1 MEDTSLLLQAIAG
14 YDPADPGSFEIP
26 VGNYHAALLARTSTL
41 RIGIPRN
48 PFFSEVEPEIERAV
62 SDALRVIER
71 LTKRLVEVHLPAR
84 PQMSFGCE
92 AWNYHRELLAKS
104 PDAYSP
110 LIRER
115 IQMQAADCGPAYVD
129 SLRNLELTR
138 RGDPVYLCGRG
149 SSDYADHCNPSQVNR
164 IHAERGGAAPLCPQS
179 QYVSHQCMG
188 VAWPSPCPADS
199 HNPDCPSASRLSGRV
214 SGRRTFSRWRMHIN
228 ERQNG
233 IRERLTSDYRPA
245 HGMQK
250 LMSTG
255 QCLIPRQIL
264 PSRAAFSNSGRMT
277 PHSENAAIVRHV

>member
-1 MEDTSLLLQAIAG
+1 MTGLRPTYGRVSTRGVIPLFSSLDTVGPICRSVEDTSLLLQAIAG

-48 PFFSEVEPEIERAV
+48 PFFSELDPEIERAV

-115 IQMQAADCGPAYVD
+115 IEMQAADCGPAYVD
-129 SLRNLELTR
+129 NLRNLELTR
-138 RGDPVYLCGRG
+138 RAIRSTFVDVDLLITPTTAILPKSIEYTLR
-149 SSDYADHCNPSQVNR
+149 
-164 IHAERGGAAPLCPQS
+164 EEGAAPLCPQL

-188 VAWPSPCPADS
+188 VACHLRALRILTIRTAHRPPDYRGAFPGDGRS
-199 HNPDCPSASRLSGRV
+199 HAGACIS
-214 SGRRTFSRWRMHIN
+214 
-228 ERQNG
+228 
-233 IRERLTSDYRPA
+233 TSD
-245 HGMQK
+245 
-250 LMSTG
+250 
-255 QCLIPRQIL
+255 
-264 PSRAAFSNSGRMT
+264 RM
-277 PHSENAAIVRHV
+277 A